1 MQTYVRTFFFA
12 LGHSCNYFFLE
23 TIFGRIDKSE
33 LEGNRF
39 ETFIMEVLKMKV
51 CVCPDLFILSKDWNI
66 WNWFD
71 FFYPMRNRW
80 GKNVE
85 NQSIIKLQLFS
96 IFFET
101 KIVHYFILKICSGN
115 MTEGNGYWT
124 VFLNYLLHLIT
135 NYFCFL

>member
-1 MQTYVRTFFFA
+1 MQTYVRSFFFA
-12 LGHSCNYFFLE
+12 LGHSCNFFFLE

-39 ETFIMEVLKMKV
+39 ETFIMGVFKMKV

-80 GKNVE
+80 EKNVK
-85 NQSIIKLQLFS
+85 NHSIIKLQFFPSSLKPKLFIILYWKYVLVIWQKEMVTELFFS
-96 IFFET
+96 IT
-101 KIVHYFILKICSGN
+101 YYI
-115 MTEGNGYWT
+115 
-124 VFLNYLLHLIT
+124 
-135 NYFCFL
+135 